1 MQTNEFSKYSYLIRR
16 CFDRLR
22 ESEERQSKIDKSVFV
37 GLQFLVALNNLLVK
51 LNKKAKIFFKAHY
64 CHRRGKDE
72 PFPYRHQ
79 YVV

>member
-1 MQTNEFSKYSYLIRR
+1 MNFESRSYLIRR

-51 LNKKAKIFFKAHY
+51 LNKKAKMFLKHITVID
-64 CHRRGKDE
+64 G
-72 PFPYRHQ
+72 
-79 YVV
+79 

>member
-37 GLQFLVALNNLLVK
+37 GLQFLVALNNLLIK
-51 LNKKAKIFFKAHY
+51 LNKKAKMLLKHITVID
-64 CHRRGKDE
+64 G
-72 PFPYRHQ
+72 
-79 YVV
+79 